1 MRPERFCAPIH
12 WGKQILL
19 KIFGTVICNNS
30 KSILFSFFLIYLP
43 KNSSI
48 WLCTLGHA
56 DKVNILVSGSLKEYK
71 RRSHD
76 VAFDTMLWSLV
87 VFASSPCFL
96 VKAIALLSNL
106 KATIMLCF
114 KIWIFLFVLK
124 LFNILHSFLVTLVYW
139 LQDKGKPLGLCSAQA
154 IEVFKHQLVLVDS
167 GISCLRRQRILLS
180 TTTLRQLGDNLETTL
195 IQLGDNFETTWRRVG
210 DNLNTTL

>member
-1 MRPERFCAPIH
+1 
-12 WGKQILL
+12 
-19 KIFGTVICNNS
+19 
-30 KSILFSFFLIYLP
+30 
-43 KNSSI
+43 
-48 WLCTLGHA
+48 
-56 DKVNILVSGSLKEYK
+56 
-71 RRSHD
+71 
-76 VAFDTMLWSLV
+76 MLWSLV
-87 VFASSPCFL
+87 CFASSPCFL

-195 IQLGDNFETTWRRVG
+195 IQLGDNFETTWRQLGDNLETTLIQLGDNFETTWRRVG
-210 DNLNTTL
+210 DNLITTL

>member
-1 MRPERFCAPIH
+1 MH
-12 WGKQILL
+12 SL
-19 KIFGTVICNNS
+19 
-30 KSILFSFFLIYLP
+30 LFSQIYLP
-43 KNSSI
+43 EYSSI

-154 IEVFKHQLVLVDS
+154 IEVFTSTGVS
-167 GISCLRRQRILLS
+167 GLRNLLKKKRLGRQRILFS
-180 TTTLRQLGDNLETTL
+180 TTTL
-195 IQLGDNFETTWRRVG
+195 IQLR
-210 DNLNTTL
+210 DNLEKT

>member
-1 MRPERFCAPIH
+1 MHRFIGENRYFWKFWALWFAI
-12 WGKQILL
+12 IL
-19 KIFGTVICNNS
+19 NP
-30 KSILFSFFLIYLP
+30 FSSLFFLIYLP

-56 DKVNILVSGSLKEYK
+56 DNVNILVPGSSKNIK
-71 RRSHD
+71 MRSHG
-76 VAFDTMLWSLV
+76 VAFATMLWSLV
-87 VFASSPCFL
+87 CFASSPCFL

-139 LQDKGKPLGLCSAQA
+139 LQYKGKPLGLCSAQA

-180 TTTLRQLGDNLETTL
+180 TTTWRQLWYNLETTL
-195 IQLGDNFETTWRRVG
+195 KQLEDELETT
-210 DNLNTTL
+210 